1 MPAKKQG
8 KNAFFFYMLEVQ
20 AEMQRKS
27 GRKIPM
33 KDMPAVAGPKW
44 SVSAIC
50 CSAGR
55 FGTSRVSGDVRNVDE
70 MFAELRSPSS
80 DSVGDGRDTRKLSG
94 NFRTVC
100 LLFTTRKR
108 QTVSIMYS

>member
-33 KDMPAVAGPKW
+33 KDMPAVAGPRW
-44 SVSAIC
+44 SVSATC
-50 CSAGR
+50 CQCRETRTA
-55 FGTSRVSGDVRNVDE
+55 SRVSDVVKKDCNGK
-70 MFAELRSPSS
+70 MWTKYSQNYF
-80 DSVGDGRDTRKLSG
+80 
-94 NFRTVC
+94 
-100 LLFTTRKR
+100 LLFLIA
-108 QTVSIMYS
+108 SDMG

>member
-33 KDMPAVAGPKW
+33 KDMPSVAGPRW
-44 SVSAIC
+44 SVS
-50 CSAGR
+50 S
-55 FGTSRVSGDVRNVDE
+55 
-70 MFAELRSPSS
+70 
-80 DSVGDGRDTRKLSG
+80 
-94 NFRTVC
+94 
-100 LLFTTRKR
+100 
-108 QTVSIMYS
+108 